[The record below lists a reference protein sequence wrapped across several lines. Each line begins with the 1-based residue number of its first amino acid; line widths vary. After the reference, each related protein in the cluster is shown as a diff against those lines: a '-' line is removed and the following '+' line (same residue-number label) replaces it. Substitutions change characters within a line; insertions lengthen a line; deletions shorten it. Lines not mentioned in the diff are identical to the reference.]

1 MIKESITEIENDL
14 VILFRSCIAKCYIPN
29 AWKIGEGKILA
40 KTGKSDY
47 SVAKAYR
54 IITLSSCLMKLLE
67 TLILWHLQSDLKI
80 EKASSKHQHGFKA
93 GSSTDTAVVNLI
105 EKIENALKNGNHA
118 LGIFLDI
125 EGAFDNLPFDSIEK
139 ALNKTEAKGQIAN
152 WIVYMIKN
160 RSICLKM
167 AGAEI
172 IRTIAKGAPQG
183 GVLSPF
189 LWNLVLDELLS
200 MFAKTHDLQAFADD
214 LCLIIIGKDYNM
226 TKQETKKRMDII
238 ENWCS
243 SSGLK
248 ISTLKTQVMI
258 WTKQRNFTPPTYILH
273 KNESIPILES
283 VKYLG
288 ITIDNK
294 LNWNEHVDNITK
306 KCLKQLFKAR
316 LAIGKNWGT
325 GPKTTKWIYTG
336 VVRPSIAYGAVAWG
350 FNLSKRNISK
360 LNKIQHLASIMITR
374 GQQASAQIVL
384 DTILD
389 LEPINLF
396 LEKTALLR
404 AATLKETGH
413 WRHYNPIIKSDKNLS
428 NMEKISVELEN
439 ILQSDY
445 KKKTDKLIQENILDL
460 KFQTIIEKREE
471 IKEPITQDIVCY
483 TDGSK
488 DSNDNTGYGYVIME
502 NSTNQSHPMILIQ
515 QSRKL
520 DNTCT
525 VFQAEVEAINETAVI
540 LTINKIK
547 NKKLT
552 YTVTHKQQLRV

>member
-1 MIKESITEIENDL
+1 
-14 VILFRSCIAKCYIPN
+14 
-29 AWKIGEGKILA
+29 
-40 KTGKSDY
+40 
-47 SVAKAYR
+47 
-54 IITLSSCLMKLLE
+54 
-67 TLILWHLQSDLKI
+67 
-80 EKASSKHQHGFKA
+80 
-93 GSSTDTAVVNLI
+93 
-105 EKIENALKNGNHA
+105 
-118 LGIFLDI
+118 
-125 EGAFDNLPFDSIEK
+125 
-139 ALNKTEAKGQIAN
+139 
-152 WIVYMIKN
+152 
-160 RSICLKM
+160 M

-258 WTKQRNFTPPTYILH
+258 WTKQRNFTPPTNILH
-273 KNESIPILES
+273 KKESIPILES

-396 LEKTALLR
+396 LEKPL
-404 AATLKETGH
+404 
-413 WRHYNPIIKSDKNLS
+413 Y
-428 NMEKISVELEN
+428 LE
-439 ILQSDY
+439 
-445 KKKTDKLIQENILDL
+445 
-460 KFQTIIEKREE
+460 
-471 IKEPITQDIVCY
+471 
-483 TDGSK
+483 
-488 DSNDNTGYGYVIME
+488 
-502 NSTNQSHPMILIQ
+502 
-515 QSRKL
+515 
-520 DNTCT
+520 
-525 VFQAEVEAINETAVI
+525 
-540 LTINKIK
+540 
-547 NKKLT
+547 
-552 YTVTHKQQLRV
+552 QLP